1 MEVDDHGPTAADDG
15 RLIRPFSLTG
25 GRTRPSR
32 SDFAMTSQVVAVPTM
47 EPAELEPEHLSIMR
61 ECARP
66 VSVAEI
72 AAHTDLPLG
81 VLRILISDLLD
92 RGHVMVHASPWQLHR
107 PDAETLRSVI
117 ERIRAL

>member
-1 MEVDDHGPTAADDG
+1 MEVENSDPATADNG

-32 SDFAMTSQVVAVPTM
+32 TDFAMTSQVVAVPTM
-47 EPAELEPEHLSIMR
+47 EPAELEPEHLSVMG

-66 VSVAEI
+66 VSVAEV
-72 AAHTDLPLG
+72 AARTRLPLG
-81 VLRILISDLLD
+81 VLRILIADLLD
-92 RGHVMVHASPWQLHR
+92 RGHVMVHISPWQQHR
-107 PDAETLRSVI
+107 PDAQTLRSVI